1 MNKRGLMVK
10 WQIRWMSVVIILT
23 CSAAQAQP
31 ISYEQTLRQARVGQP
46 LLEARELQVDAFRQ
60 TAEAADELPDPVLKG
75 GIVNLPFT
83 GPAAF
88 DLDRQLPSQIQV
100 GVEQAIPNLAKRRA
114 RADMATSDI
123 RVSEARL
130 GMASRDV
137 VLAAGQAWISLNYA
151 QQRQMVA
158 QGALEDLGKLVPV
171 ARSAVA
177 AGSARPA
184 ESLEVRRALLDID
197 DASTRIEAD
206 QEAAQARL
214 ARYIPGEGAVALGS
228 APSTQVDPVR
238 LRANLGR
245 NPEIVVANAAEGR
258 ATAAIELA
266 QADKRPDF
274 GVNASFGR
282 RNPDFGNVVSVMG
295 SITLPLFTGRRQ
307 EPRIAAAEAQAMA
320 ARAER
325 EDALR
330 AVTAQFEADLAM
342 WRSAVRQW
350 QRAREGLLPLAR
362 DRADLETASF
372 AAGRAD
378 LIDVISART
387 ALALLQLEILERE
400 EAAVQAAAKL
410 RLTYSEGM
418 P

>member
-1 MNKRGLMVK
+1 MDWKVIWVPLVALVGLP
-10 WQIRWMSVVIILT
+10 
-23 CSAAQAQP
+23 AAQAQP
-31 ISYEQTLRQARVGQP
+31 IGYEEALRQARLEQP
-46 LLEARELQVDAFRQ
+46 VLEARALQVEAQRLSV
-60 TAEAADELPDPVLKG
+60 EAADELPDPVLRG
-75 GIVNLPFT
+75 GIVNMPVS

-88 DLDRQLPSQIQV
+88 NLDRQLPSQIQV

-114 RADMATSDI
+114 RAGMAASDV

-137 VLAAGQAWISLNYA
+137 VVAVGQAWIALSYA
-151 QQRQMVA
+151 QQRQTVA
-158 QGALEDLGKLVPV
+158 QAALQDLGKLVPV

-184 ESLEVRRALLDID
+184 ESLEIRRALLDID

-206 QEAAQARL
+206 QAAAQFRL
-214 ARYIPGEGAVALGS
+214 ARYIPGEGTIARGPTPS
-228 APSTQVDPVR
+228 AEVDPAS
-238 LRANLGR
+238 LRASLAR
-245 NPEIVVANAAEGR
+245 NPEIAVADAGESR
-258 ATAAIELA
+258 ATAAIALA

-282 RNPDFGNVVSVMG
+282 RNSDFGNVVSVMG
-295 SITLPLFTGRRQ
+295 SITLPLFTDRRQ

-320 ARAER
+320 AMAER

-330 AVTAQFEADLAM
+330 AVTAEFEADLAT

-350 QRAREGLLPLAR
+350 QRARDQLLPLAR
-362 DRADLETASF
+362 NRADLETASF

-387 ALALLQLEILERE
+387 ALALLELEILERE
-400 EAAVQAAAKL
+400 EVAVQAAARL
-410 RLTYSEGM
+410 RLAYSEEM

>member
-1 MNKRGLMVK
+1 MNWNICWVP
-10 WQIRWMSVVIILT
+10 
-23 CSAAQAQP
+23 AAALIAAPAVQAQQ
-31 ISYEQTLRQARVGQP
+31 IGYEEALRQARAEQP
-46 LLEARELQVDAFRQ
+46 LLEARELQVDAFRH

-171 ARSAVA
+171 AHSAVA

-197 DASTRIEAD
+197 DAGTRIGAD

-228 APSTQVDPVR
+228 APSAEVDPVR
-238 LRANLGR
+238 LRANLAR
-245 NPEIVVANAAEGR
+245 NPEIVVADAAKGR

-266 QADKRPDF
+266 RADKRPDF
-274 GVNASFGR
+274 GINASFGR

-320 ARAER
+320 AMAER

-350 QRAREGLLPLAR
+350 QRAREELLPLAR
-362 DRADLETASF
+362 NRADLETVSF

-378 LIDVISART
+378 LIDVITART
-387 ALALLQLEILERE
+387 ALALLELEILERE

-410 RLTYSEGM
+410 HLTYSEET

>member
-1 MNKRGLMVK
+1 MDWKVFWVPAAALIAVP
-10 WQIRWMSVVIILT
+10 
-23 CSAAQAQP
+23 AAQAQP
-31 ISYEQTLRQARVGQP
+31 IGYEEALRQARMEQP
-46 LLEARELQVDAFRQ
+46 VLEARELQVEAQRQ
-60 TAEAADELPDPVLKG
+60 SAEAADELPDPVLRG
-75 GIVNLPFT
+75 GIVNMPVS

-88 DLDRQLPSQIQV
+88 NLDRQLPSQIQV

-114 RADMATSDI
+114 RADMAASDV

-137 VLAAGQAWISLNYA
+137 VLAAGQAWISLSYA
-151 QQRQMVA
+151 QQRQTVA
-158 QGALEDLGKLVPV
+158 QGALKDLRTLVPV

-184 ESLEVRRALLDID
+184 ESLEVRRVLLDID

-206 QEAAQARL
+206 QKAAQARL
-214 ARYIPGEGAVALGS
+214 ARYIPREGAVALGS
-228 APSTQVDPVR
+228 APSAEVDPVR
-238 LRANLGR
+238 LRANLAR
-245 NPEIVVANAAEGR
+245 NPEIVAADAAEGR

-266 QADKRPDF
+266 RADKRPDF
-274 GVNASFGR
+274 GINASFGR

-295 SITLPLFTGRRQ
+295 SITLPLFTDRRQ
-307 EPRIAAAEAQAMA
+307 EPRIAAAEAEAMA
-320 ARAER
+320 AMAER
-325 EDALR
+325 EDASR
-330 AVTAQFEADLAM
+330 EVTAQFEIDLAM

-350 QRAREGLLPLAR
+350 QRAREQLLPLAR
-362 DRADLETASF
+362 NRADLEAASF

-378 LIDVISART
+378 LIDVITAKT
-387 ALALLQLEILERE
+387 ALALLELEILERE

-410 RLTYSEGM
+410 RLTYSEET